1 MSNIISLHRHIQ
13 RQSMRDASRE
23 LKQENQQLR
32 AMLAQRGAAL
42 LAIINRVGPQTF
54 TGEDLAAVPKGAEV
68 LCAPEGEYVTFSV
81 VKPEETESEPAK
93 GNEP

>member
-32 AMLAQRGAAL
+32 AMLSQRDAAL
-42 LAIINRVGPQTF
+42 LAIINRVGSQTF
-54 TGEDLAAVPKGAEV
+54 TGE
-68 LCAPEGEYVTFSV
+68 
-81 VKPEETESEPAK
+81 
-93 GNEP
+93 